1 MSRPVIGITSWF
13 DSGEARFWLKRNYA
27 RVVWKAG
34 GVPFSLPHLSG
45 MITDLG
51 EVIESIDGLLLAGGT
66 DLDPNTFG
74 QEPKF
79 ELNEIDPIRDELE
92 LGLAKLALEEGFPV
106 LAICRGIQVLNVAA
120 GGNLYQDLAQQ
131 RDNVLNHDQDA
142 PRWHP
147 THEVEICRG
156 SILHK
161 IVGKDKIKVNSLH
174 HQNVMNLGRDLEVT
188 ARSSDGLIEAIE
200 HKEARFQLGVQWHP
214 EAMSDRDESSYQIF
228 SRLIEVSD

>member
-1 MSRPVIGITSWF
+1 MTKPVIGITSWF
-13 DSGEARFWLKRNYA
+13 DSREERYWFKRNYA
-27 RVVWKAG
+27 RAVWKVG

-45 MITDLG
+45 MTADLR
-51 EVIESIDGLLLAGGT
+51 EVVEPIDGLLLAGGT
-66 DLDPNTFG
+66 DLDPHTFD

-79 ELNEIDPIRDELE
+79 ELNEIDPIRDRLE
-92 LGLAKLALEEGFPV
+92 LGLAKLALEEEFPV

-120 GGNLYQDLAQQ
+120 GGNLYQDLDQQ
-131 RDNVLNHDQDA
+131 RDKVLSHDQDA

-147 THEVEICRG
+147 THEVKIYRG
-156 SILHK
+156 SILRE

-174 HQNVMNLGRDLEVT
+174 HQNVMDLGRDLEVT

-214 EAMSDRDESSYQIF
+214 EALVERDESSRKLF
-228 SRLIEVSD
+228 SRFVEVSA

>member
-13 DSGEARFWLKRNYA
+13 DSGEEKFWSKRNYA
-27 RVVWKAG
+27 RAVWKAG

-45 MITDLG
+45 MMADLR
-51 EVIESIDGLLLAGGT
+51 EVVESIDGLLLAGGT

-79 ELNEIDPIRDELE
+79 ELNKIDPIRDRLE
-92 LGLAKLALEEGFPV
+92 LGLAKLALEGFPV

-120 GGNLYQDLAQQ
+120 GGNLYQDLDQQ
-131 RDNVLNHDQDA
+131 RDKVLSHDQNA

-147 THEVEICRG
+147 THEVKIYRG
-156 SILHK
+156 SILRE

-174 HQNVMNLGRDLEVT
+174 HQNVMDLGRDLEVT

-214 EAMSDRDESSYQIF
+214 EALVERDESSRKLF
-228 SRLIEVSD
+228 SRFVEVSA

>member
-13 DSGEARFWLKRNYA
+13 DSGEEKYWFKRNYVRA
-27 RVVWKAG
+27 VWKAG